1 MEKFELFYNEF
12 FFAFFVLM
20 MLGGGGG
27 GMNGMYELHK
37 HKHEGLW
44 MRPKRSGEMGVPKF
58 PFHAMGQQNPT
69 PKSHP

>member
-37 HKHEGLW
+37 HKHEGL
-44 MRPKRSGEMGVPKF
+44 
-58 PFHAMGQQNPT
+58 
-69 PKSHP
+69 

>member
-1 MEKFELFYNEF
+1 
-12 FFAFFVLM
+12 VLM